1 VAETPA
7 YLATPEATRLHER
20 LLIADLH
27 ADTLLW
33 PRDMLERADHG
44 HSRVSACRSAMRR
57 RSCRRVASGVAR

>member
-1 VAETPA
+1 MKRLYIGLLLVFAIALGYALAFGAHHIDRSFNTVAETPG

-33 PRDMLERADHG
+33 P
-44 HSRVSACRSAMRR
+44 
-57 RSCRRVASGVAR
+57 